1 LDTKPIVPPI
11 GEMQDTPDFLAR
23 KCEPIGSVARRDN
36 EGELRMKNILVFL
49 LAAISLVAADATGTW
64 TGTFTP
70 DGQEAGSAHLVL
82 KQEGTKLTGTAGPHA
97 GEQLEIQN
105 GKAEDGNL
113 TFEVAAKDSTMKF
126 VLKQEG
132 DEIKGNVSRERE
144 GQVQTA
150 KLAVTRGK

>member
-1 LDTKPIVPPI
+1 
-11 GEMQDTPDFLAR
+11 
-23 KCEPIGSVARRDN
+23 
-36 EGELRMKNILVFL
+36 MKNILVFL

-64 TGTFTP
+64 TGAFTP
-70 DGQEAGSAHLVL
+70 DGQEAGPAHLML

-113 TFEVAAKDSTMKF
+113 TFEVAAKDWTMS
-126 VLKQEG
+126 LCS
-132 DEIKGNVSRERE
+132 SRKATKSKATSHAKRE
-144 GQVQTA
+144 GQVRTA